1 MSSCVSAFLWSITRI
16 ISIMQQIRNIKIA
29 PLKSRWRNLQN
40 KILFPSFYDWFNIY
54 WPWSVWDG
62 VEEVEVFLVVVTAVV
77 REEERNDGV
86 VLVEEGESHPP
97 TLTWHWLTSCHTWF
111 VSTDYKQQT
120 GRQIFNFNKKIF
132 FYGLGSNC
140 PMVVKS
146 FTDIWGGNV
155 LPYIQT
161 VLLLF
166 FLFLLIFL
174 KKIYN
179 KIRH

>member
-120 GRQIFNFNKKIF
+120 GRQIFNFNKKSFFTVWARIVPWWLSHSQISGGKCITIHTNCFTFIF
-132 FYGLGSNC
+132 PFSI
-140 PMVVKS
+140 
-146 FTDIWGGNV
+146 D
-155 LPYIQT
+155 
-161 VLLLF
+161 F
-166 FLFLLIFL
+166 FEKNLQ
-174 KKIYN
+174 
-179 KIRH
+179 